1 MVSVVPRLSSAAAFF
16 PEPLMPLRIRTLL
29 PSPRCVAA
37 LCWGQ
42 GSGWERRLFLR
53 PVQWAQAAVSER
65 DLPNKTGSAAPG
77 PHPLSA
83 RTRNRVGSYVSEH
96 LPHAERAARAPWPVS
111 HGHPACEEVMFSHV
125 TGERKACR
133 GRVPGPRSVSW

>member
-1 MVSVVPRLSSAAAFF
+1 
-16 PEPLMPLRIRTLL
+16 MPSRISTLL
-29 PSPRCVAA
+29 PIPRCVAA

-83 RTRNRVGSYVSEH
+83 RTRNQVGTYVSEH
-96 LPHAERAARAPWPVS
+96 LPHTERAACAPCPVS
-111 HGHPACEEVMFSHV
+111 CLLPA
-125 TGERKACR
+125 RR
-133 GRVPGPRSVSW
+133 